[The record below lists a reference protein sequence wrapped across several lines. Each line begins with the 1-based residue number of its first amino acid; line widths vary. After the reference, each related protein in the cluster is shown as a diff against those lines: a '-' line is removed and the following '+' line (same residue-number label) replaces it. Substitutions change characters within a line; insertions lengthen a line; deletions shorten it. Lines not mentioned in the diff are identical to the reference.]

1 MSMEGVGK
9 ILREAFDA
17 VKAAELPTE
26 VQGVALGKAVDLITG
41 VRTAAQREVRKEEV
55 LADPGDLLG
64 KIEAKFRVNR
74 ELIEDTFEVEDGS
87 LNLTIARTKLEALK
101 TKGTKQIALL
111 LAAGRQAA
119 GLDDTTETKVIR
131 TVAEEY
137 GKLDPPNFAS
147 TIAEMTDSFIISG
160 TRADK
165 TMKARRGTFEEAGRL
180 ITALL
185 APQAGK

>member
-1 MSMEGVGK
+1 MGTEEVAK
-9 ILREAFDA
+9 ILREAYDA
-17 VKAAELPTE
+17 VKAAKLPTE
-26 VQGVALGKAVDLITG
+26 VEGVALSKAVDLIAG
-41 VRTAAQREVRKEEV
+41 VRQAQGEVKKEEV
-55 LADPGDLLG
+55 AADPGDLLG
-64 KIEAKFRVNR
+64 KIGAKFRVNR

-87 LNLTIARTKLEALK
+87 VNLTISRTKLEALK

-119 GLDDTTETKVIR
+119 GLEKATETKVIR

-147 TIAEMTDSFIISG
+147 TLAEMTDSFIISG
-160 TRADK
+160 ARADK

-185 APQAGK
+185 APQAAK